1 MIKDAIAKVARG
13 QDLTEEEMRASMDEI
28 LTGLATSA
36 QIGSLITALRV
47 KGETVDEITGA
58 AKAMRRRATKIR
70 LNNHLVHPV
79 KKASGTSLSPGYDQS
94 GESTVPTSVPA
105 PFNRVNIDRD
115 EINIEEETILDTC
128 GTGGDGTH
136 TFNVSTATAFVVAG
150 GGIKVAKHGQRAVS
164 SHCGSADVLRALGL
178 KLDIN
183 HANATRCMDELGI
196 AFLYAPLFYGAMKYP
211 ALPRQ
216 EIGIRTIFNL
226 LGPLTN
232 PAGATAQVMGVYDPD
247 LTTKMAQVLER
258 LGTREAFVVHGE
270 DTFDEISICGS
281 TRISHLKEGKI
292 DTFHITPEEYGFK
305 RARPEEIEGGNARQ
319 NASIIREILEGERG
333 PKRDM
338 VLMNAAAAFVAA
350 GLDEDFE
357 TGVERA
363 GEAIDSGQAKQKL
376 DDVISF
382 TQKCGY
388 LVRKEL

>member
-1 MIKDAIAKVARG
+1 MIKDAIARVVRG
-13 QDLTEEEMRASMDEI
+13 QDLTEEEMSVAMDEI

-58 AKAMRRRATKIR
+58 AKAMRRRATKIK
-70 LNNHLVHPV
+70 LNNHL
-79 KKASGTSLSPGYDQS
+79 
-94 GESTVPTSVPA
+94 
-105 PFNRVNIDRD
+105 VNIDRD

-128 GTGGDGTH
+128 GTGGDGTY
-136 TFNVSTATAFVVAG
+136 TFNVSTVTAFVVAG

-164 SHCGSADVLRALGL
+164 GHCGSADVLKALGL

-183 HANATRCMDELGI
+183 HANAVQCMEEFGI

-232 PAGATAQVMGVYDPD
+232 PAGATAQVMGVYDPA
-247 LTTKMAQVLER
+247 LTLKMAQVLER
-258 LGTREAFVVHGE
+258 LGTREAFVVCGE
-270 DTFDEISICGS
+270 GTFDEISICGS
-281 TRISHLKEGKI
+281 TRISHLKQGKI

-305 RARPEEIEGGNARQ
+305 RAKPEEIEGGNAKE
-319 NASIIREILEGERG
+319 NARIIREILEGEKG

-338 VLMNAAAAFVAA
+338 VLLNAAAAFIAA
-350 GLDEDFE
+350 GLDENLE
-357 TGVERA
+357 GGLGRA
-363 GEAIDSGQAKQKL
+363 GEAIDSGQARQKL
-376 DDVISF
+376 DDVVSF